1 VYRKII
7 HLRKQKWSTIWN
19 GGSSLQ
25 SFDHCV
31 SFHPHANHTLTHT
44 CGVLHTYMINS
55 INYIFFIFF
64 KREHM
69 LLWKPMQTM
78 TKTSSKFTQKITHV
92 DDMMIHNLVKY
103 LVKIRLRLWDI
114 NITKFCQNIWT
125 TFWLETRL
133 FFLPWFAQ
141 LFYEGCGFHESRD
154 LRGFPLDFINT
165 KPLLQLRSEYKIKMA
180 STTLGNSV
188 VKLHQIRTREL
199 QSLPTKKLHDR
210 ILLCQI
216 SMIRCI
222 IKYVFIIQIIRCVNT
237 TYYL

>member
-1 VYRKII
+1 
-7 HLRKQKWSTIWN
+7 
-19 GGSSLQ
+19 LQ

-69 LLWKPMQTM
+69 LLWKHMQTM

-133 FFLPWFAQ
+133 FFCHGFFTRVVVFTKVVLCAGFHWISLTQ
-141 LFYEGCGFHESRD
+141 NLFYNWD
-154 LRGFPLDFINT
+154 LN
-165 KPLLQLRSEYKIKMA
+165 IK
-180 STTLGNSV
+180 
-188 VKLHQIRTREL
+188 
-199 QSLPTKKLHDR
+199 
-210 ILLCQI
+210 
-216 SMIRCI
+216 
-222 IKYVFIIQIIRCVNT
+222 
-237 TYYL
+237 